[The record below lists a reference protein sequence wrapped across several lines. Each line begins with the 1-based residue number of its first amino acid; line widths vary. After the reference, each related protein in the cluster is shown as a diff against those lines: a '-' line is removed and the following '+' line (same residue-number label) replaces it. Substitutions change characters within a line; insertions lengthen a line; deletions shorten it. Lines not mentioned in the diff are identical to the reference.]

1 MTQPSFWEVARRPK
15 WIGGLATALLV
26 AAVFSLL
33 MQWQLSRTFNTVG
46 VSVEEAAPR
55 PLEELISPNQPI
67 DKPVYDRLVIFSA
80 TLDSSNSYI
89 VGGRLQL
96 NADGSTRNGYW
107 LISNSLVDDAS
118 LTLAIGF
125 SEDLELVRA

>member
-67 DKPVYDRLVIFSA
+67 DKPVYDRLVTFSA

-118 LTLAIGF
+118 
-125 SEDLELVRA
+125 